1 MAKRYYLVASLN
13 ELIDVYTDHRKGYD
27 QVLKEMRDAE
37 EKAVNTANKYNM
49 TGHQRMVITAELNEK
64 KTQLNKDIE
73 MLRNSYIEKRD
84 EILADIEDIFSYK
97 YKVHP
102 EMLDT
107 ATITALNAGVY
118 TPTELIGLF
127 EEFEKNN
134 NLAMMR
140 VVAAKAEEIAEEKNP
155 INAADLKRLNAKLKS
170 FKPEYE
176 HITANVSELLNRS
189 LGIRDP
195 LSKYGGVSQQA
206 HEMAAG
212 YAKSL
217 DRHIEPYLKQAEG
230 IVETV

>member
-13 ELIDVYTDHRKGYD
+13 ELIDVYKDHRKGYD

-49 TGHQRMVITAELNEK
+49 TEKQKMVVTAELSEK
-64 KTQLNKDIE
+64 RAQLNREIE
-73 MLRNSYIEKRD
+73 MLRDSYTKKRD
-84 EILADIEDIFSYK
+84 EILTNIEDIFSYK

-107 ATITALNAGVY
+107 ATIAALNAGVY
-118 TPTELIGLF
+118 TPTELVELF
-127 EEFEKNN
+127 EEFNRNN

-140 VVAAKAEEIAEEKNP
+140 VVAAKAEEVAEEKNP
-155 INAADLKRLNAKLKS
+155 INAADLKGLNAKLKS
-170 FKPEYE
+170 IKPEYA

-195 LSKYGGVSQQA
+195 LSMYGGVSQKA
-206 HEMAAG
+206 HEMATG